1 MKRLVCEGQ
10 EDLGAFELTP
20 GAWGK
25 SWLEAGRP
33 GVQGAAAAP
42 DLFPPVCDMH
52 ALTPGSGDMVSQ
64 LR

>member
-1 MKRLVCEGQ
+1 MKKCVCEVQ

-33 GVQGAAAAP
+33 GFQGAAGAP
-42 DLFPPVCDMH
+42 NLFPPVCDML
-52 ALTPGSGDMVSQ
+52 ALTPGSGDKVNQ